1 MQQMYKENTTK
12 AIAKKRYSFRK
23 GYLQVTLKDR
33 DELREELKSILRITQ
48 RSYFYTVMNAGIIDI
63 SLPRFE
69 AINQAFARRDIT
81 DVWDIME
88 LPLSSQPGRTK

>member
-33 DELREELKSILRITQ
+33 DKLREELKNILRITQ
-48 RSYFYTVMNAGIIDI
+48 RSYFYVIMNTGITDI

-69 AINQAFARRDIT
+69 AINQAFARYNIT
-81 DVWDIME
+81 DVWDITE
-88 LPLSSQPGRTK
+88 LQQSSPQEKAK

>member
-1 MQQMYKENTTK
+1 MYKENATK

-33 DELREELKSILRITQ
+33 DELREELKKILRITQ
-48 RSYFYTVMNAGIIDI
+48 RSYFYNVMNNGIVDI

-69 AINQAFARRDIT
+69 AINQAFARRNIT
-81 DVWDIME
+81 DVWDITE
-88 LPLSSQPGRTK
+88 LPQPSQHGKTR

>member
-33 DELREELKSILRITQ
+33 DELREELKNILRITQ
-48 RSYFYTVMNAGIIDI
+48 RSYFYNVMNSGIIDI
-63 SLPRFE
+63 SLPRYE
-69 AINQAFARRDIT
+69 AINQAFARRNIT
-81 DVWDIME
+81 DVWDITE
-88 LPLSSQPGRTK
+88 LPQSSHPAKAK

>member
-33 DELREELKSILRITQ
+33 DELREELKKHSSNHST
-48 RSYFYTVMNAGIIDI
+48 
-63 SLPRFE
+63 
-69 AINQAFARRDIT
+69 
-81 DVWDIME
+81 E
-88 LPLSSQPGRTK
+88 LLLQCYECRYY

>member
-1 MQQMYKENTTK
+1 MYKENTTK

-33 DELREELKSILRITQ
+33 DELREELKNILRITQ
-48 RSYFYTVMNAGIIDI
+48 RSYFYNVMNAGIIDI

-69 AINQAFARRDIT
+69 AINQAFARRNIT
-81 DVWDIME
+81 DVWDITE
-88 LPLSSQPGRTK
+88 LPQSSRQEKAK

>member
-1 MQQMYKENTTK
+1 MYKENTTK

-33 DELREELKSILRITQ
+33 DELREELKKILRITQ
-48 RSYFYTVMNAGIIDI
+48 RSYFYNVMNNGIVDI

-69 AINQAFARRDIT
+69 AINQAFARRNIT
-81 DVWDIME
+81 DVWDITE
-88 LPLSSQPGRTK
+88 LPQPSQHGKTR

>member
-1 MQQMYKENTTK
+1 MYKENTTK

-48 RSYFYTVMNAGIIDI
+48 RSYFYSVMNSGIIDI

-69 AINQAFARRDIT
+69 AINQAFARRNIT
-81 DVWDIME
+81 DVWDITKE
-88 LPLSSQPGRTK
+88 PPSSQPAKAK

>member
-1 MQQMYKENTTK
+1 MQQMYKENVTK

-33 DELREELKSILRITQ
+33 DELREELKKILRITQ
-48 RSYFYTVMNAGIIDI
+48 KSYFYNVMNKGIIDI

-69 AINQAFARRDIT
+69 AITKAFARRNIT
-81 DVWDIME
+81 DVWDITE
-88 LPLSSQPGRTK
+88 LPQSSQPGKDK

>member
-1 MQQMYKENTTK
+1 MYKENSTK

-33 DELREELKSILRITQ
+33 DELREELKTILRITQ
-48 RSYFYTVMNAGIIDI
+48 RNYFYVVMNNGIIDI

-69 AINQAFARRDIT
+69 AINQAFARRNIT
-81 DVWDIME
+81 DVWDITE
-88 LPLSSQPGRTK
+88 LPQSSQPEKAK

>member
-1 MQQMYKENTTK
+1 MQQMYKDFVTK

-33 DELREELKSILRITQ
+33 DELREELKNILRITQ
-48 RSYFYTVMNAGIIDI
+48 RSYFYSVMNSGIVDI

-69 AINQAFARRDIT
+69 AINQAFARRNIT
-81 DVWDIME
+81 DVWDITE
-88 LPLSSQPGRTK
+88 LQSSQPEKAK

>member
-33 DELREELKSILRITQ
+33 DELREELKNILRITQ
-48 RSYFYTVMNAGIIDI
+48 RSYFYNVMNSGIIDI
-63 SLPRFE
+63 SLPRYE
-69 AINQAFARRDIT
+69 AINQAFARRNIT
-81 DVWDIME
+81 DVWDITE
-88 LPLSSQPGRTK
+88 LPQSSQAGKAK

>member
-1 MQQMYKENTTK
+1 MYKETATK
-12 AIAKKRYSFRK
+12 PIAKKRYSFRK

-33 DELREELKSILRITQ
+33 DELREELKGILRITQ

-63 SLPRFE
+63 SLTRFE
-69 AINQAFARRDIT
+69 AINQAFARRNIT

-88 LPLSSQPGRTK
+88 LPQSSQAGKVK

>member
-1 MQQMYKENTTK
+1 MYKENTTK

-33 DELREELKSILRITQ
+33 DELREELKNILRITQ
-48 RSYFYTVMNAGIIDI
+48 RSYFYNVMNSGIIDI

-69 AINQAFARRDIT
+69 AINQAFARHNIT
-81 DVWDIME
+81 EVWDITE
-88 LPLSSQPGRTK
+88 LPQSSQPAKAK

>member
-33 DELREELKSILRITQ
+33 DELREELKKILRITQ
-48 RSYFYTVMNAGIIDI
+48 RSYFYNVMNNGIVDI

-69 AINQAFARRDIT
+69 AINQAFARRNIT
-81 DVWDIME
+81 DVWDITE
-88 LPLSSQPGRTK
+88 LPQPSQHGKTR

>member
-1 MQQMYKENTTK
+1 MQQMYKEITTK

-33 DELREELKSILRITQ
+33 DELREELKNILRITQ
-48 RSYFYTVMNAGIIDI
+48 RSYFYNVMNSGIVDI

-69 AINQAFARRDIT
+69 AINQAFARRNIT
-81 DVWDIME
+81 DVWDITE
-88 LPLSSQPGRTK
+88 VPQSSQPAKAK

>member
-1 MQQMYKENTTK
+1 MYKENTTK

-48 RSYFYTVMNAGIIDI
+48 RSYFYSVMNGGIIDI

-69 AINQAFARRDIT
+69 AINQAFARRNIT
-81 DVWDIME
+81 DVWDITE
-88 LPLSSQPGRTK
+88 LPQSSQAGKAK